1 SEPYDPYLPRGGS
14 SSNPSGEPARGQG
27 NAKTAAI
34 QAQFDDMVA
43 ILRENIIKVAERGER
58 LDSLG
63 ETGGFASVRE
73 VHKLA
78 VSVQEFRRGANKVR
92 KVRVAW
98 KDMKTIIIGVG
109 IAILP
114 VIIIVP
120 IVRST
125 K

>member
-1 SEPYDPYLPRGGS
+1 MSEPYDPYLPRGGS

-73 VHKLA
+73 GLGSLQDKADKLA
-78 VSVQEFRRGANKVR
+78 VSVEEFRRGANKVR
-92 KVRVAW
+92 KNMW
-98 KDMKTIIIGVG
+98 
-109 IAILP
+109 
-114 VIIIVP
+114 
-120 IVRST
+120 
-125 K
+125 